1 MSRVMAEGS
10 RVAALVRDNGV
21 EAESCDASRAFSLAL
36 DGLPQLGT
44 HQPVGDDAPDS
55 LQFRS
60 FVNSFAPSRKQPR
73 QATKNL
79 RVEIA
84 LGVQRLLRKAGHPKF
99 GSINSTV
106 SCTGHQPQRTDNP
119 LLQLE
124 HGLHKPMDSIVG
136 TRILQSPSNRYS
148 RRRQIGLASSSIH
161 PSISSSFRRISH
173 HGSTYS

>member
-1 MSRVMAEGS
+1 MCGVEDMSRVIVEGS

-106 SCTGHQPQRTDNP
+106 RVTNHSAPTTHFYSLSTDCISPWTVSLAPGYSNHQAVVIAGGDRLVWPAAQF
-119 LLQLE
+119 
-124 HGLHKPMDSIVG
+124 I
-136 TRILQSPSNRYS
+136 
-148 RRRQIGLASSSIH
+148 RRLVVLSEE
-161 PSISSSFRRISH
+161 
-173 HGSTYS
+173 